1 MRVSTSWMQQ
11 QSIGS
16 MMDRQSDLSN
26 ISTQLSTGK
35 RINQPSDDPVGAAR
49 ALDLTHLGAD
59 AAQYQRNIT
68 SANARLGLEDQ
79 SLSNITNVLGR
90 VRTLLLQAANGTQT
104 DETRGDIAAEM
115 VQLRQQLLGQANSKD
130 GQGDYIFAGNRTGTE
145 PFASQGGGVAYV
157 GDDGQRMV
165 AAGPG
170 LQVATGDPGSAVFGD
185 IPTGNGKFA
194 IGANAANT
202 GSVVAGSTT
211 VSDPNAA
218 PPAWDGGSYSIVF
231 TAADT
236 YEVQD
241 GLGTVLDSG
250 SYDPQKG
257 GSITFRGAQVAFQGT
272 PDVGDSFA
280 LGASQSQSVFAT
292 LDNIINVLQTP
303 NGGDSRMQNAI
314 NTQFSNLDQ
323 AIDNITRTRGKV
335 GARMN
340 ALDQQAGL
348 NDDLS
353 LQYKSALSDVQSV
366 NYYDAISQL
375 GAQTTALQ
383 AAQQTFT
390 KVQGSKLFDYLR

>member
-1 MRVSTSWMQQ
+1 
-11 QSIGS
+11 
-16 MMDRQSDLSN
+16 
-26 ISTQLSTGK
+26 
-35 RINQPSDDPVGAAR
+35 VGAAR
-49 ALDLTHLGAD
+49 ALDLTHLGTD
-59 AAQYQRNIT
+59 TAQYQRNIT

-79 SLSNITNVLGR
+79 SLSNVTNVLGR
-90 VRTLLLQAANGTQT
+90 VRTLLLQAANGSQT

-145 PFASQGGGVAYV
+145 PFASQGSVTYV

-170 LQVATGDPGSAVFGD
+170 LQIATGDPGSAVFGN
-185 IPTGNGKFA
+185 IPSGNGTFA
-194 IGANAANT
+194 VSASTANT

-211 VSDPNAA
+211 VSNPNAN
-218 PPAWDGGSYSIVF
+218 PSAWDGGSYSIVF

-236 YEVQD
+236 FEVQD
-241 GLGTVLDSG
+241 GVGTVLDTG
-250 SYDPQKG
+250 TYDPIKG

-280 LGASQSQSVFAT
+280 LGASQPQSVFAT

-303 NGGDSRMQNAI
+303 NGGDSKMQNAI
-314 NTQFSNLDQ
+314 NTQFSSLDQ
-323 AIDNITRTRGKV
+323 AIDNISRTRGKV

-340 ALDQQAGL
+340 ALDQQSGL

-353 LQYKSALSDVQSV
+353 LQYKSTLSDVQSV

>member
-11 QSIGS
+11 QSVGS
-16 MMDRQSDLSN
+16 MMDRQSDLSDIN
-26 ISTQLSTGK
+26 TQLSTGK

-49 ALDLTHLGAD
+49 ALDLTHVTAD
-59 AAQYQRNIT
+59 TAQYQRNIT

-79 SLSNITNVLGR
+79 TLSNVTNVLGR

-130 GQGDYIFAGNRTGTE
+130 GQGEYIFAGNRTGTE
-145 PFASQGGGVAYV
+145 PFASQNGVTYV

-170 LQVATGDPGSAVFGD
+170 LQVATGDPGSAVFAN
-185 IPTGNGKFA
+185 IPTGNGTFA
-194 IGANAANT
+194 ISAASANT
-202 GSVVAGSTT
+202 GSAVAGASS
-211 VSDPNAA
+211 VSDPHAN
-218 PPAWDGGSYSIVF
+218 PSAWDGGSYSIVF
-231 TAADT
+231 TAADA
-236 YEVQD
+236 YEVRD
-241 GLGTVLDSG
+241 GGGAVLDSG
-250 SYDPQKG
+250 SYDPAVG
-257 GSITFRGAQVAFQGT
+257 GSVSFRGAQVAFSGT
-272 PDVGDSFA
+272 PAAGDSFA
-280 LGASQSQSVFAT
+280 LGASSTQDVFTT
-292 LDNIINVLQTP
+292 LDKIIGTLKQP
-303 NGGDSRMQNAI
+303 NGGGADTQNDI
-314 NTQFSNLDQ
+314 NTQFANLDQ
-323 AIDNITRTRGKV
+323 AINTITRTRGAV

-340 ALDQQAGL
+340 ALDQQSGL
-348 NDDLS
+348 NDDLT

-390 KVQGSKLFDYLR
+390 KIQGSKLFDYLR